1 MLCCPG
7 AVECWL
13 LDVQGAMKRTM
24 HSITREAL
32 VAYPKASRT
41 SWILQ
46 WPGQL
51 VLNGSQVGLDAAMYN
66 TWIYTSQIIHVSKH
80 GLSLTV

>member
-1 MLCCPG
+1 
-7 AVECWL
+7 VECWL
-13 LDVQGAMKRTM
+13 LDVQAAMKRTM

-32 VAYPKASRT
+32 AAYPKAPRT

-51 VLNGSQVGLDAAMYN
+51 VLNGSQVRRTAAAQHMLVRIGNGKFIN
-66 TWIYTSQIIHVSKH
+66 TPVPATIVPLFYRA
-80 GLSLTV
+80 

>member
-1 MLCCPG
+1 LLRLACCQNLSYPG

-32 VAYPKASRT
+32 AAYPKASRT

-51 VLNGSQVGLDAAMYN
+51 VLNGSQVWLVAAVSN
-66 TWIYTSQIIHVSKH
+66 TFRYICR
-80 GLSLTV
+80 